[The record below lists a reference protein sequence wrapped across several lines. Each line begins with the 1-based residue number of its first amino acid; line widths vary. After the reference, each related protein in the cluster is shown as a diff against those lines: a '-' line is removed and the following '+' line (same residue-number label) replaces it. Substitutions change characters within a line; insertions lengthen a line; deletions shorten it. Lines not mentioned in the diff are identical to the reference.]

1 MLLCLIY
8 IAYIGL
14 GIPDALFGAA
24 WPLFHAEFGLPESVA
39 DLVFL
44 PLSVGTVLSAVFAGR
59 LIRLFGTGKL
69 TAVSTALTAAGLFL
83 FSAAKSPAALLL
95 AAIPLGLGAGAVDTA
110 LNEYVLRRFGA
121 KHLHFLH
128 CFYGIGVSLSPALL
142 AVLLSRGGS
151 WRDGYRLASLLQ
163 AAVAALTVCGL
174 PLWRSARS
182 DGETLDLQ
190 EAGKP
195 RKAMSAYLA
204 IAGAAGGIEYAAG
217 LWGSTYLRDL
227 GFAADTAAAAAAG
240 FYAAMAAARFLAGIG
255 IRRIPPRRQIGFSVC
270 GLGVA
275 GFLFCLSAEAQ
286 PIALLVA
293 GFSVAPVF
301 PNVLALAEGGASGGL
316 VAASYLG
323 ITLGPTVFGRCFAIW
338 GIRILPSYLLLL
350 TDVLLVSLVRI
361 AARKH

>member
-8 IAYIGL
+8 VAYIGL

-24 WPLFHAEFGLPESVA
+24 WPLLHAEFGLPESVA
-39 DLVFL
+39 DLIIL
-44 PLSVGTVLSAVFAGR
+44 PLSVGTVLSAILAGR

-69 TAVSTALTAAGLFL
+69 TAVSTALTAAGLLL
-83 FSAAKSPAALLL
+83 FSSAKSPTVLLL

-110 LNEYVLRRFGA
+110 LNEFVLRHFGA

-151 WRDGYRLASLLQ
+151 WRDGYRLASLMQ
-163 AAVAALTVCGL
+163 TVVAALIVCGL
-174 PLWRSARS
+174 PLWRSARTN
-182 DGETLDLQ
+182 GEAIDLPNTG
-190 EAGKP
+190 EP
-195 RKAMSAYLA
+195 RKAIPAYLA
-204 IAGAAGGIEYAAG
+204 IAVAAGGIEYTAG
-217 LWGSTYLRDL
+217 LWGSTYLLDF
-227 GFAADTAAAAAAG
+227 GFAAETAAAFAAG
-240 FYAAMAAARFLAGIG
+240 FYAAMAVARFLAGIFC
-255 IRRIPPRRQIGFSVC
+255 RRISARRQIGFSIC
-270 GLGVA
+270 GLGAA

-338 GIRILPSYLLLL
+338 GIRILPAYLLLL

-361 AARKH
+361 VAREN